1 MYSEKENLG
10 NMAYKVGDRAE
21 FCKTISESDVY
32 MFAGITGDMNPMH
45 INEVEASKSFAHR
58 RIVHGALVSGMIST
72 VIGMKLPGPGTIY
85 MEQDSKFIKPVF
97 LGDTIKAT
105 VEIQEIIN
113 EKKGILKLETVVC
126 NQDDEIVLI
135 GFAVVKILRGENNEK
150 N

>member
-1 MYSEKENLG
+1 
-10 NMAYKVGDRAE
+10 
-21 FCKTISESDVY
+21 
-32 MFAGITGDMNPMH
+32 
-45 INEVEASKSFAHR
+45 
-58 RIVHGALVSGMIST
+58 
-72 VIGMKLPGPGTIY
+72 

-113 EKKGILKLETVVC
+113 EKKGVLKLETVVC

-135 GFAVVKILRGENNEK
+135 GFAIVKILRGENNEK